1 MTLAFGPYVVEAE
14 LGRGGAGVVY
24 RARDAAG
31 AVVAVK
37 VLVAGPG
44 ADARAARRLARE
56 ARLLERLR
64 HPAIVPVRA
73 VGEARGGLWLAMDLV
88 DGQTLQ
94 ARLAVGGPLPPRA
107 AAALMA
113 EVARGVAHAHAQ
125 GVLHRDIKPDN
136 VLLDRAGRPFLT
148 DFGLAKDLEGTLHG
162 ASLSVSGQFLG
173 TPGYWAPEQA
183 RGERGQVGPAT
194 DVYGLGATLFA
205 ALTGG
210 PPFAAASL
218 VEALQNAERAPPPA
232 SRANP
237 AVPAALD
244 AVCARAMRL
253 APEERFAGAED
264 LARALEAFLAD
275 GRRPRGRRRRR
286 RWPLVVGGATVVG
299 LLGAALG
306 WALRS
311 TPIPPGSAA
320 ATPDLAATSA
330 EPPAAPEPAE
340 PPPPLDPA
348 EVLAAAAT
356 LSREGRDGDA
366 VRRLRD
372 LLRTGVALDAE
383 QGRQAVQIV
392 LRAVPG
398 SGASFLTP
406 RAPVEHLEAA
416 AEVLEALVDRTTSD
430 VVRVL
435 AGQTLARA
443 LHGRVDPARVE
454 RALAS
459 RSDLVLAELR
469 LAEGRLDE
477 AERLLEGRDASPP
490 MNLLRAVLRIERAVA
505 AGRRE
510 EALEAAHRGLQS
522 ARLADGWSLS
532 ILDHLR
538 ARRALGLG
546 LPPAHEDRAL
556 TDDEVTRLLQV
567 RRELE
572 TRDRLETFI
581 DLCLALPP
589 AARRQVAVQQSEAAT
604 RVVRCKALL
613 AAGDEAGAREHRERA
628 QALVTPPRDGIDH
641 MILGDL
647 LASEDRWAEA
657 LRAYGETAREAPRAA
672 LVVRDRSINV
682 VVRLHPELESCFLAP
697 PGGSPA
703 AREQLA
709 LLRLLCPA
717 DEAPSR
723 ERTVALEVRARL
735 AYLAGEV
742 DEADAVLARALT
754 EEPDA
759 LGVLL
764 SALER
769 HLQAV
774 RLADA
779 RAVLE
784 RLPGEALGAIPH
796 VAALARLL
804 EAEEAAA
811 KGDGPAARTRAAALL
826 ADVEAAERPLPLA
839 LRARVRRLVERLGD

>member
-37 VLVAGPG
+37 VLVAGPD
-44 ADARAARRLARE
+44 ADGRAARRLARE

-94 ARLAVGGPLPPRA
+94 ARLAAGGPLPPRA
-107 AAALMA
+107 AAALMV

-148 DFGLAKDLEGTLHG
+148 DFGLAKDLAGTLHG
-162 ASLSVSGQFLG
+162 ASLSVSGQFMG

-183 RGERGQVGPAT
+183 RGERGRVGPAT

-205 ALTGG
+205 TLTGG
-210 PPFAAASL
+210 PPYQAASL

-264 LARALEAFLAD
+264 LARALEAFLVD
-275 GRRPRGRRRRR
+275 GRRARGRRRRQ
-286 RWPLVVGGATVVG
+286 RWPLVAGGAAVVG
-299 LLGAALG
+299 ALVGAAVVG
-306 WALRS
+306 TALRS
-311 TPIPPGSAA
+311 PAAPPGSAGD
-320 ATPDLAATSA
+320 PPTSA
-330 EPPAAPEPAE
+330 LAAPEPVT
-340 PPPPLDPA
+340 PPPPLDPT
-348 EVLAAAAT
+348 EVLAAAAA
-356 LSREGRDGDA
+356 LSAEGRDGDA
-366 VRRLRD
+366 VGRLRD
-372 LLRTGVALDAE
+372 LLRTGVALDAA
-383 QGRQAVQIV
+383 QSRQAMQVV
-392 LRAVPG
+392 RRAVPG
-398 SGASFLTP
+398 CDASFLTP

-416 AEVLEALVDRTTSD
+416 AEVLEALVDRTSND

-443 LHGRVDPARVE
+443 LHGRADPARVE

-469 LAEGRLDE
+469 LGEGRLDD
-477 AERLLEGRDASPP
+477 AERLLEGPDASPP
-490 MNLLRAVLRIERAVA
+490 VELLRAVLRVERAVA

-522 ARLADGWSLS
+522 ARLADSWSLS

-538 ARRALGLG
+538 ARRAVGLG
-546 LPPAHEDRAL
+546 LPPAHEDREL
-556 TDDEVTRLLQV
+556 TDAEVSRLLQV

-572 TRDRLETFI
+572 ARDRLDTFI

-589 AARRQVAVQQSEAAT
+589 AARRQVAVQQSEAST
-604 RVVRCKALL
+604 HVVRCKALL
-613 AAGDEAGAREHRERA
+613 AAGDEAGAREHRERGR
-628 QALVTPPRDGIDH
+628 ALVTPPRDGIDH
-641 MILGDL
+641 MLLGDL

-682 VVRLHPELESCFLAP
+682 VVRLHPEVESCFLAP

-703 AREQLA
+703 AREQLP
-709 LLRLLCPA
+709 LLRRLCPA
-717 DEAPSR
+717 GEAPSR
-723 ERTVALEVRARL
+723 ERTTALEVRARL

-742 DEADAVLARALT
+742 AEADAVLAQALA
-754 EEPDA
+754 EDPDA

-769 HLQAV
+769 HLQAA

-784 RLPGEALGAIPH
+784 RLPEEALGAIPH

-811 KGDGPAARTRAAALL
+811 KGDAAAARAQAAALL
-826 ADVEAAERPLPLA
+826 ADDDAAERPLPVA
-839 LRARVRRLVERLGD
+839 LRERVRLLLARLGG